1 MRIHQHARPFPQLF
15 KLLQLSKRC
24 RMANV
29 AAAIAEAVE
38 AMEAADAAVIQG
50 DAPLIEDGEDEEPA
64 EPARDDGGAG
74 DDQAIQ
80 ADPADPAV
88 PAVQAQGALVPAGEK
103 VVARSMRQEI
113 AEGSWLQ
120 WAVRLSTC
128 AWKVCCSSRQR
139 CSGTQSRCRRP
150 RASSVRSTI
159 PRVTSPGLSSA
170 STLCWTASTRMGS
183 RTLRTSKPFAQVL
196 GCLKAFFSCQNKT
209 VGQGEVC
216 NLRFYFP
223 KRSTRFASGFT
234 LPASERHIVET
245 ARDLLAKIPAGGGVP
260 QRFMVVT
267 LISIHSEW
275 FWFYWWCV
283 MLAWVMP
290 YRVWIELRG
299 LKRETAIVSF
309 PSFLWLSC
317 RPSSGSTW
325 SSSPKCRSMTATLSA
340 MCCFSHMWWMGQ
352 PEAINCQ
359 CQPRT
364 GRV

>member
-1 MRIHQHARPFPQLF
+1 MKFAICDFIFQSVLPA
-15 KLLQLSKRC
+15 LLQALRC
-24 RMANV
+24 
-29 AAAIAEAVE
+29 
-38 AMEAADAAVIQG
+38 Q
-50 DAPLIEDGEDEEPA
+50 PP
-64 EPARDDGGAG
+64 
-74 DDQAIQ
+74 
-80 ADPADPAV
+80 
-88 PAVQAQGALVPAGEK
+88 
-103 VVARSMRQEI
+103 
-113 AEGSWLQ
+113 
-120 WAVRLSTC
+120 
-128 AWKVCCSSRQR
+128 
-139 CSGTQSRCRRP
+139 SGTSWKLPGICSQ
-150 RASSVRSTI
+150 RSQ
-159 PRVTSPGLSSA
+159 P
-170 STLCWTASTRMGS
+170 
-183 RTLRTSKPFAQVL
+183 
-196 GCLKAFFSCQNKT
+196 
-209 VGQGEVC
+209 
-216 NLRFYFP
+216 
-223 KRSTRFASGFT
+223 
-234 LPASERHIVET
+234 
-245 ARDLLAKIPAGGGVP
+245 GGGVP

-325 SSSPKCRSMTATLSA
+325 SSSPKCSSMTATLSA

>member
-1 MRIHQHARPFPQLF
+1 MYKKGGGDPPTNRPLF
-15 KLLQLSKRC
+15 
-24 RMANV
+24 
-29 AAAIAEAVE
+29 
-38 AMEAADAAVIQG
+38 
-50 DAPLIEDGEDEEPA
+50 
-64 EPARDDGGAG
+64 
-74 DDQAIQ
+74 
-80 ADPADPAV
+80 
-88 PAVQAQGALVPAGEK
+88 
-103 VVARSMRQEI
+103 
-113 AEGSWLQ
+113 
-120 WAVRLSTC
+120 STC

-196 GCLKAFFSCQNKT
+196 GCLKAFFSCQNET

-245 ARDLLAKIPAGGGVP
+245 ARDLLAKIPTGGGVP